1 MRNNRPIG
9 VFDSGIGGITVL
21 SKLAEVLPCEDFI
34 YVGDTLN
41 CPYGIKTPEEI
52 ANLVTR
58 VVRYLLSQ
66 DVKAI
71 VIACNTATANSAHL
85 KEFVKIPI
93 VGVISPTAKYALKV
107 SRNKNIAVLAT
118 NATIDSKSYQKLL
131 DKKGIFNRGKKY
143 FVKCSEFVTA
153 IEDKQFAND
162 YSFKLVKDKLEFLAD
177 KNIDTVVLGCTHFGL
192 YAQEIS
198 RVLPQAKLVDCG
210 GPTSQLL
217 KKIMK
222 KEKIIADDFRT
233 GTIRITTTGD
243 PEQMKKQIDWFD
255 KEYQGIFKVKI

>member
-1 MRNNRPIG
+1 MRNNKPIG
-9 VFDSGIGGITVL
+9 VFDSGIGGMTVL
-21 SKLAEVLPCEDFI
+21 SKLAEVFPCEDFI

-41 CPYGIKTPEEI
+41 CPYGVKSPEEI
-52 ANLVTR
+52 ADLVTR
-58 VVRYLLSQ
+58 VVHYLLSQ

-85 KEFVKIPI
+85 KAFVKIPV
-93 VGVISPTAKYALKV
+93 VGVIEPTAKYALKT

-118 NATIDSKSYQKLL
+118 NATIDSKSYHKLI
-131 DKKGIFNRGKKY
+131 DKKRIVKRGKKY

-153 IEDKQFAND
+153 IEDKQFTND
-162 YSFKLVKDKLEFLAD
+162 YSFKLVKDKLEFLSD

-192 YAQEIS
+192 YTQEIS

-217 KKIMK
+217 KKIIK
-222 KEKIIADDFRT
+222 KEGLMADDFHT
-233 GTIRITTTGD
+233 GTIRIATTGD
-243 PEQMKKQIDWFD
+243 PKQMEQQIDWFD
-255 KEYQGIFKVKI
+255 KEYQGIFKVNI